1 MNRGT
6 PQRLLVVLDDCG
18 PGDALVV
25 DFCLEALLRAYPGAE
40 ADLLVGEQAATVFA
54 HDRRFRRVI
63 RSRLYEQRARRRFM
77 LAVLK
82 ACELARLVT
91 RLLRRYDRAI
101 TFYWGTTLLNVLVR
115 AVTRGPSFGYANA
128 LPRLLDARL
137 GRYRPAG
144 DPLEQAVR
152 LMEAAGV
159 EAAPALPIPRTT
171 DRGERLET
179 VLEEHGLAAGAKIAV
194 LHAGSDWACQ
204 QWRPE
209 RWAVLADQ
217 LVGELGVRV
226 VFTGTRGEQRYIDE
240 IRAMMR
246 TASVS
251 LAGRTGVPELA
262 TLLQRAALCVCV
274 DSLPFELA
282 QMAGTPTVVLAGQ
295 SRTAAGAVGGRA
307 PLVVNRTAPDLRAAI
322 LDCKLS
328 FEKAA
333 YGGCRHHACPMAGL
347 RGIEVED
354 VMTTVRKALDEGVD
368 AHTRTRAVS
377 P

>member
-1 MNRGT
+1 MSRGT
-6 PQRLLVVLDDCG
+6 PHRLLVVLDDCG

-25 DFCLEALLRAYPGAE
+25 DFCLEALLRAYPDAE

-54 HDRRFRRVI
+54 DDRRFRRVI
-63 RSRLYEQRARRRFM
+63 RSRLYEERARRRS
-77 LAVLK
+77 LLVVLK
-82 ACELARLVT
+82 ARELARLVA
-91 RLLRRYDRAI
+91 RLGRSYDVAI
-101 TFYWGTTLLNVLVR
+101 TFYWGTTLLNLLVR

-128 LPRLLDARL
+128 LPRLVDARL

-152 LMEAAGV
+152 LMNAAGV
-159 EAAPALPIPRTT
+159 RAAPALPTPRTA
-171 DRGERLET
+171 DGGERLEG
-179 VLEEHGLAAGAKIAV
+179 VLEQQGLGEATNIAV
-194 LHAGSDWACQ
+194 LHTGSDWACQ

-209 RWAVLADQ
+209 RWAVLADR
-217 LVGELGVRV
+217 LAGDLGVRV
-226 VFTGTRGEQRYIDE
+226 VFTGTCAEETYVEE

-295 SRTAAGAVGGRA
+295 SRTAPGAVGER
-307 PLVVNRTAPDLRAAI
+307 PPFVVNRTAPDLRAAI
-322 LDCKLS
+322 LACKLS

-333 YGGCRHHACPMAGL
+333 YGGCRHHGCPMAGL

-354 VMTTVRKALDEGVD
+354 VMTTVRKALQEGLD
-368 AHTRTRAVS
+368 AHPRTRAVS